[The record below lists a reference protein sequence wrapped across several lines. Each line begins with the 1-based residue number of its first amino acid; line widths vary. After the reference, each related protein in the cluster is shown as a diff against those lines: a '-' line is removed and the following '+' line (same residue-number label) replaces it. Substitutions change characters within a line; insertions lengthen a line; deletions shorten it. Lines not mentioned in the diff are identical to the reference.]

1 MENPN
6 TIDELLS
13 KSLDDIDNLVKSH
26 EADQL
31 AKGLGQDPNPEDVS
45 EDAPEE
51 GTEEG
56 MEEGQEG
63 GEEQAPEDDQAEEP
77 EDTDTD
83 ADTEQEENTEED
95 EDVEKSLYNKL
106 SDDNENIRKSLE
118 VSEYLDALTKGISSI
133 LEGHSDNIQKSLA
146 STESNQM
153 LLAKSFQGIIDT
165 QRIVLGSTSELSKS
179 VAAISSTV
187 NALAN
192 RLEVAEKTPLVR
204 KSVAS
209 ASVKPL
215 EKSFA
220 NTQQT
225 ATPANAGSDMNK
237 SVALQKLTAEAETG
251 NTAYNS
257 DILAL
262 ESTSNLN
269 VLSSDAR
276 KFLGL

>member
-1 MENPN
+1 MQN
-6 TIDELLS
+6 TNKIDELLS
-13 KSLDDIDNLVKSH
+13 KSLDDIENLVKSH
-26 EADQL
+26 QEDAL
-31 AKGLGQDPNPEDVS
+31 SKGLGQDPNPEDVS

-51 GTEEG
+51 APEEGTEDGQEP
-56 MEEGQEG
+56 EEGQE
-63 GEEQAPEDDQAEEP
+63 QEDDQAEAP
-77 EDTDTD
+77 DDADTDS
-83 ADTEQEENTEED
+83 DTEQEENTEED
-95 EDVEKSLYNKL
+95 EEVEKSLYNQL
-106 SDDNENIRKSLE
+106 SGDNENIRKSLE

-133 LEGHSDNIQKSLA
+133 LEGHSGNIQKSLE

-153 LLAKSFQGIIDT
+153 LLAKSFQGIIET

-179 VAAISSTV
+179 VAAMSNTV
-187 NALAN
+187 NALAS

-209 ASVKPL
+209 TSVKPL

-237 SVALQKLTAEAETG
+237 SVALQKLTAEAEKG
-251 NTAYNS
+251 NSAYNS

>member
-1 MENPN
+1 MKN
-6 TIDELLS
+6 TNAIDELLS

-26 EADQL
+26 EAEQL
-31 AKGLGQDPNPEDVS
+31 SKGLGEDPNPEDVS
-45 EDAPEE
+45 EDAPEAEPEE

-56 MEEGQEG
+56 EEAP
-63 GEEQAPEDDQAEEP
+63 EEQAPEEDEGGESD
-77 EDTDTD
+77 DTDVD
-83 ADTEQEENTEED
+83 ADTEQEENVEED
-95 EDVEKSLYNKL
+95 EDVEKSLYNQL
-106 SDDNENIRKSLE
+106 SDSNEGIRKSLE
-118 VSEYLDALTKGISSI
+118 VSEYLDALTKGMSDI
-133 LEGHSDNIQKSLA
+133 LAGHSDSIQKSLQ
-146 STESNQM
+146 SSENNQM
-153 LLAKSFQGIIDT
+153 LLAKSFQGIIET

-179 VAAISSTV
+179 VAAMSNTV
-187 NALAN
+187 NELAN

-209 ASVKPL
+209 SSVKPL

-237 SVALQKLTAEAETG
+237 SVALQKLTAEAEKG
-251 NTAYNS
+251 NSAYNS

-269 VLSSDAR
+269 VLSGEAR